1 MTGQQGTGHSPF
13 RSPLH
18 RLCRPAGVWLSR
30 AAGAIIC
37 VWACECSQ
45 VLADFLVAAGKVVTI
60 PSRLLGPVMTVTY
73 EPPRLNRIGSPH
85 ALTLTRREGS
95 NADVGSF
102 QAAYGNL
109 FCGP

>member
-1 MTGQQGTGHSPF
+1 
-13 RSPLH
+13 
-18 RLCRPAGVWLSR
+18 
-30 AAGAIIC
+30 
-37 VWACECSQ
+37 
-45 VLADFLVAAGKVVTI
+45 
-60 PSRLLGPVMTVTY
+60 MTVTY